1 MFFTIVIFV
10 SKYVQVSIS
19 AISICFISGFLIEII
34 LRFLTKKFFP
44 DSQGSCV
51 VLYLEKEERMINEI
65 EKNYEIK
72 ETIRIDAEKNSE
84 NLKHCSY
91 EIEKHTP
98 SNIILIIPK
107 ENYKLQIFI

>member
-10 SKYVQVSIS
+10 SKYGAVLSRS

-72 ETIRIDAEKNSE
+72 ETIRID
-84 NLKHCSY
+84 
-91 EIEKHTP
+91 
-98 SNIILIIPK
+98 PK
-107 ENYKLQIFI
+107 KTVKI